1 MLVSQIFYLHLLKWV
16 GVLVLGW
23 KGERGVKVFEGMLIW
38 VVVEFDFGQISRV
51 LGRWVKVKRD

>member
-1 MLVSQIFYLHLLKWV
+1 M
-16 GVLVLGW
+16 
-23 KGERGVKVFEGMLIW
+23 KVFEGMLIW